1 MSLPDDIR
9 TRHMVDAAQKAVVFA
24 AGRPEEGP
32 PPSNPD
38 PDIVAFL
45 EGGRKDPKEVWRAT
59 APKRD

>member
-1 MSLPDDIR
+1 MEKEPHSTSDQA
-9 TRHMVDAAQKAVVFA
+9 TSQ
-24 AGRPEEGP
+24 PEEGP
-32 PPSNPD
+32 PPFNPD